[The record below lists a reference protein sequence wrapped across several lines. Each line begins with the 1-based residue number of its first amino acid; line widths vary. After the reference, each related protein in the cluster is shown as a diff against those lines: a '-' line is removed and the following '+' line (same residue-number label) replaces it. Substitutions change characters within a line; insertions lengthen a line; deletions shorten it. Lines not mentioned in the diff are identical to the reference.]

1 MRKNS
6 TSAPK
11 VTKNLAYLSIIL
23 FQMAFLAQDSIM
35 QRFGPTETIWFIS
48 ALPYTTIFRIHFIR
62 LIKRK
67 NVSCYFNAGSSIYCG
82 RGKVRNGRSTGIS
95 KDEWTDW
102 KTGRFN
108 RLEVDDFET
117 GSQELS
123 VLIQKALHFRSRPY
137 TLMWITVVI
146 ESSSVLSTW
155 LNGEIST
162 PVGNLI

>member
-67 NVSCYFNAGSSIYCG
+67 NVSIYCG
-82 RGKVRNGRSTGIS
+82 RGKVRRSTGVS